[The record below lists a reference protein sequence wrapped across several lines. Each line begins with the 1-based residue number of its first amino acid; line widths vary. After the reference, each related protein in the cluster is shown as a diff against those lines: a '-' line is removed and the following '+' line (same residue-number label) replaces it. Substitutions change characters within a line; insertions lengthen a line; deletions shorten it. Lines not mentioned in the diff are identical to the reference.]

1 MFCKIWWPCPHSLP
15 LITSIYSLSAPASPL
30 FIYYA
35 LFHPNLLESAP
46 CYPHSIAFCPTLH
59 IICYILHIYAVLFHL
74 CSHSLTLPFIHIHS
88 LSQITVIP
96 YLSSLKF
103 SHVIFLL
110 HFHSLRLISYFH
122 FYFLTLHQITLID
135 PHMAHPSAL
144 FIDFGPHSLPYS
156 LSAPS
161 SLFFLMLP
169 PLITLISWTCA
180 LYYSQTLAQVTYIY
194 SLYAWLPPFFLNFLF
209 IPSIY
214 SHSASHYLKIFFLFL
229 LSLFG

>member
-1 MFCKIWWPCPHSLP
+1 MLSPFNRILPH
-15 LITSIYSLSAPASPL
+15 ITYYMLYITYIRCTFSPL
-30 FIYYA
+30 FTFTYTA
-35 LFHPNLLESAP
+35 
-46 CYPHSIAFCPTLH
+46 
-59 IICYILHIYAVLFHL
+59 
-74 CSHSLTLPFIHIHS
+74 IHS
-88 LSQITVIP
+88 YPFTLSQITVIP